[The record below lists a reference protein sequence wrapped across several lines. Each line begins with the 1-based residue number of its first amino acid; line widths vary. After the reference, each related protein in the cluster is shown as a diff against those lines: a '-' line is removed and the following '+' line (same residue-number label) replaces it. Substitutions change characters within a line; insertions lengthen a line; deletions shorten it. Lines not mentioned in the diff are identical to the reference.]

1 MGTDL
6 QVTSGE
12 RRIARRRGLGRSV
25 GHYPALRP
33 AIRPRSGAVGRE
45 QVADDVYQRPPRPP
59 RLGADP
65 VERLAVDDLVSL
77 HEDSIRALDLRP
89 ALEVV
94 QQLGELAVALER
106 DADPALQLGLV

>member
-25 GHYPALRP
+25 EHYPALRP

-45 QVADDVYQRPPRPP
+45 QVVDDVDQRPSRPA
-59 RLGADP
+59 RVGADAL
-65 VERLAVDDLVSL
+65 ERLAVAEVVAL
-77 HEDSIRALDLRP
+77 HEDALRALDLRP
-89 ALEVV
+89 ALEGV

-106 DADPALQLGLV
+106 DVDRALQ